1 MRVEPITC
9 YRPRPEL
16 ASEFV
21 APPYDVFDH
30 EGARSYVK
38 EHPRSFLAVDRPE
51 TAFPPEHDPCADDVY
66 EKAHELLASRAA
78 DGTLLR
84 DGTPCFYLWRQRW
97 ATGERTG
104 IVGAFAVDD
113 YTNGVIRRHE
123 RTRAAKEEDRAR
135 HITATSCQ
143 TGPTLLAH
151 RDNPVLG
158 ALVEAAKTAE
168 PLYDFVDGEG
178 VRQTVWRVARPAAVE
193 SLRLMLGY
201 VDRAYI
207 ADGHHRVAA
216 AERVCRE
223 MRTSERDDCSGAEA
237 YNFFLGALFPASQLS
252 VMPYN
257 RVVRDVAGLTEDELV
272 SAVEAQG
279 FRVGPR
285 LDAPVEPEGAG
296 VFGMY
301 AFGAWRR
308 LELSGSAPDDPRAS
322 LDASVL
328 QDRVLAPVL
337 GIEKPGE
344 DPRIEFVGGTLGAG
358 ELERRAGEGGVAFS
372 LFPTTAS
379 QLMAVA
385 DAGELMP
392 PKSTWFE
399 PKLPCGL
406 FVRRINHRETILDGA
421 RRALRE

>member
-21 APPYDVFDH
+21 APPYDVFDL
-30 EGARSYVK
+30 EGARSYVR
-38 EHPRSFLAVDRPE
+38 ERPRSFLAVDRPE

-66 EKAHELLASRAA
+66 EKAHELLAARAA

-84 DGTPCFYLWRQRW
+84 DGTRCFYLWRQRW
-97 ATGERTG
+97 AAGERTG

-113 YTNGVIRRHE
+113 YTNGIIRRHE
-123 RTRAAKEEDRAR
+123 LTRAAKEEDRTR
-135 HITATSCQ
+135 HVRATNCQ
-143 TGPTLLAH
+143 TGPALLAY

-168 PLYDFVDGEG
+168 PLYDFVDGDD

-201 VDRAYI
+201 VERAYI
-207 ADGHHRVAA
+207 ADGHHRIAA
-216 AERVCRE
+216 AERICRE
-223 MRTSERDDCSGAEA
+223 MRTSEKDGCSGTEA

-252 VMPYN
+252 VRAYN
-257 RVVRDVAGLTEDELV
+257 RVVADAAGLAEDALV
-272 SAVEAQG
+272 AAVAAQG

-285 LDAPVEPEGAG
+285 LDAPVEPEAAG

-308 LELSGSAPDDPRAS
+308 LELTAPAPDDPRAALDVS
-322 LDASVL
+322 LL
-328 QDRVLAPVL
+328 QDRVLGPVL
-337 GIEKPGE
+337 GIENPGE
-344 DPRIEFVGGTLGAG
+344 DPRIEFVGGTAGMG
-358 ELERRAGEGGVAFS
+358 ELERRAGEKGVAFS
-372 LFPTTAS
+372 LYATTLS

-406 FVRRINHRETILDGA
+406 FVRRINHRESILDGA
-421 RRALRE
+421 RRALGE